1 MGNSSSSISSAERK
15 PSPPRARSPPPP
27 SAAEAAP
34 RPPEIDLKRIFN
46 KFDADGDGRIREAE
60 VAAMLTRLGC
70 DDDAASMVAAADAD
84 GDGYIDMG
92 EFAAIFGGS
101 LEEAREVEAELRAA
115 FAVFDEDGD
124 GGITAEELFRV
135 LEKLG
140 EGETMD
146 RCREMV
152 RGVDRNGDGVV
163 SFEEFR
169 LMMTQEFFAS
179 SPRST

>member
-1 MGNSSSSISSAERK
+1 MGNSSSSISGAERK

-92 EFAAIFGGS
+92 SSRRSSAGAWRRRGRWRRNDGQVS
-101 LEEAREVEAELRAA
+101 
-115 FAVFDEDGD
+115 GD
-124 GGITAEELFRV
+124 GE
-135 LEKLG
+135 
-140 EGETMD
+140 
-146 RCREMV
+146 
-152 RGVDRNGDGVV
+152 GVDRNGDGVV

-169 LMMTQEFFAS
+169 LMMMQEFFAS